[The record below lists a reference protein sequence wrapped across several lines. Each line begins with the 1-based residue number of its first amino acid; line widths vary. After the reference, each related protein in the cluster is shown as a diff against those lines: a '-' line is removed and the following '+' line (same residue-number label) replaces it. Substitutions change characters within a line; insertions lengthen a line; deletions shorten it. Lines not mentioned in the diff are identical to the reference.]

1 MASHPSHNKRK
12 VFGRKLGRSLRQE
25 RTAVM
30 ETLFPK
36 LEINQSKIK
45 EDHSLDVHTLFPVP
59 KDKYW
64 FEIGFGNGEHL
75 AGLIDR
81 APNHAFVGA
90 EPFINGVSSLL
101 KDIQHRE
108 FDNLRLH
115 MDDAIML
122 ASSLRANSLDG
133 IYVLNPDPWPKKRH
147 FKRRMIQQDH
157 LNLFAHILKPEGQLI
172 MATDVDDL
180 AEWMTIQT
188 IIHPS
193 FEWQANSKYDWQ
205 DMPGNWIRT
214 RYEEKGE
221 KAGRK
226 QSYLFFKK
234 V

>member
-1 MASHPSHNKRK
+1 
-12 VFGRKLGRSLRQE
+12 
-25 RTAVM
+25 M
-30 ETLFPK
+30 ESLFPK
-36 LEINQSKIK
+36 LEIDQSALR
-45 EDHSLDVHTLFPVP
+45 EDHSLNIGSLFTSP
-59 KDKYW
+59 KEAYW

-75 AGLIDR
+75 AGLIER
-81 APNHAFVGA
+81 YPNYGFIGA

-122 ASSLRANSLDG
+122 ASSLQPASLDG

-147 FKRRMIQQDH
+147 FKRRMIQREH
-157 LNLFAHILKPEGQLI
+157 LDLFAHILKPEGQLI

-193 FEWQANSKYDWQ
+193 FEWQAHSKLDWQ
-205 DMPGNWIRT
+205 DMPENWIRT

-234 V
+234 VQ